1 MTDYQKYQLQWMIDH
16 GYSLQDL
23 MRELTEFQYDDP
35 EDSDRISTPI
45 SELFNEWES
54 DRGFGS
60 EIWVCEEEWKNCEES
75 NWQDGDIYLNPYF
88 GDLWVVGGAS
98 FIKINDGYEIELG
111 EPEGFVKVGHIS
123 GVTNKKK
130 VSDLLS
136 NHRKAVNIQWD
147 TDPEDMDSV
156 ELPTEIDIPEE
167 IQDEEAISD
176 YISEVTGFCHKGFEL
191 EEQL

>member
-1 MTDYQKYQLQWMIDH
+1 MI
-16 GYSLQDL
+16 
-23 MRELTEFQYDDP
+23 
-35 EDSDRISTPI
+35 
-45 SELFNEWES
+45 
-54 DRGFGS
+54 
-60 EIWVCEEEWKNCEES
+60 
-75 NWQDGDIYLNPYF
+75 
-88 GDLWVVGGAS
+88 
-98 FIKINDGYEIELG
+98 
-111 EPEGFVKVGHIS
+111 
-123 GVTNKKK
+123 NKKK

-147 TDPEDMDSV
+147 IDPEDMDSV

>member
-123 GVTNKKK
+123 GVINKKK

-136 NHRKAVNIQWD
+136 TSSGTLTPRIWIASSCPPKSTSRKRYK
-147 TDPEDMDSV
+147 TRKPS
-156 ELPTEIDIPEE
+156 LT
-167 IQDEEAISD
+167 ISPR
-176 YISEVTGFCHKGFEL
+176 
-191 EEQL
+191 